1 MQRLKNYRV
10 VIHIK
15 NHNLCIILSFLLV
28 SQRRIKCVFYS
39 GGRRPSPSEE
49 RPPPPLSP
57 GRGQAIMFGFGTIT
71 ARVSQP
77 EKPPGSVYI

>member
-10 VIHIK
+10 VIHLK

-39 GGRRPSPSEE
+39 GGRRPAPSED
-49 RPPPPLSP
+49 RPAPPLPRAGASNHV
-57 GRGQAIMFGFGTIT
+57 
-71 ARVSQP
+71 RVRYDHCESEP
-77 EKPPGSVYI
+77 A